1 MNIKIGDSVKTPW
14 GNGTVTST
22 YKANGYAPITGSK
35 CLMEWVDVKIQGS
48 VQPMYRHHITKA

>member
-1 MNIKIGDSVKTPW
+1 MNIKKGDSVKTPW

-35 CLMEWVDVKIQGS
+35 CLMEWVDVNISGS
-48 VQPMYRHHITKA
+48 VRPMYRHQATKA